1 MKTSIL
7 AVAAVIAATAAFP
20 AAAQTTSATGTVT
33 INGSVADRCQFTL
46 PSDVINAGELSLQ
59 GSGATAGKLDSSKLD
74 GQTRTLQGWC
84 NGTAATMSVEAQRLV
99 NTTFTTTPPAG
110 FDRVVN
116 YIATATANSANAT
129 DTSVTD
135 GAGSSVP
142 VGMFTGDVKVTLSG
156 SSSPTSGL
164 LVAGDYSGQVLVTL
178 TPSVTPAP

>member
-7 AVAAVIAATAAFP
+7 AAAAVIAAATTLP
-20 AAAQTTSATGTVT
+20 AAAQTATGTVT
-33 INGSVADRCQFTL
+33 INGTVGDRCQFTL

-74 GQTRTLQGWC
+74 GQTRTLVGWC

-116 YIATATANSANAT
+116 YSATATANSANAT

-135 GAGSSVP
+135 GAGSAVP
-142 VGMFTGDVKVTLSG
+142 VGLFTGDVKVTLSS

>member
-7 AVAAVIAATAAFP
+7 AVAAVLAASAALP
-20 AAAQTTSATGTVT
+20 AAAQNATGTVA
-33 INGSVADRCQFTL
+33 INGSVAGRCQFTL
-46 PSDVINAGELSLQ
+46 PNDVINAGELSQQ
-59 GSGATAGKLDSSKLD
+59 GSGSNAGKLDTSKLN

-116 YIATATANSANAT
+116 YDATAAANSANAT

-135 GAGSSVP
+135 GAGTPVP
-142 VGMFTGDVKVTLSG
+142 VGLFTGDVVVTLSN
-156 SSSPTSGL
+156 SSSPTAGL

-178 TPSVTPAP
+178 TPAVAPPAP

>member
-1 MKTSIL
+1 MKNSIL
-7 AVAAVIAATAAFP
+7 AVAAVVAATAALP
-20 AAAQTTSATGTVT
+20 AAAQNATGTVT
-33 INGSVADRCQFTL
+33 INGSVGDRCQFTL
-46 PSDVINAGELSLQ
+46 PNDVINAGELSLQ
-59 GSGATAGKLDSSKLD
+59 GSGATGGKLDTSKLD
-74 GQTRTLQGWC
+74 GQTRTLQGGC
-84 NGTAATMSVEAQRLV
+84 HGTAATMRVEAQRLV

-116 YIATATANSANAT
+116 YSATATANSANAT

-135 GAGSSVP
+135 GAGSAVP
-142 VGMFTGDVKVTLSG
+142 VGLFTGDVKVTLSG